1 MKKKSEKGQGRKQSV
16 AARLVE
22 LGLAESLV
30 KAQALVL
37 AGQVV
42 VADQRIDKPSQLV
55 PDDAPVRVKE
65 GGRYVS
71 RGGDKLAKAV
81 DDLALAARFK
91 GAVVLDVGASTGGF
105 THCALEL
112 GATQVI
118 AVDVGTNQLAWE
130 LRQDLRVVVL
140 EKTDIRN
147 FDPASQGAVDI
158 VVADISFNG
167 LARLTPAL
175 KLAAPRVGTDFILLI
190 KPQFELPRDKI
201 PAGGVVEDEALRA
214 MAVATVVA
222 ALKAAGM
229 TVVATVDC
237 QVAGRNG
244 NREVFVHAR
253 G

>member
-1 MKKKSEKGQGRKQSV
+1 MKKKPDKAQVRKRSV
-16 AARLVE
+16 ADRLVE
-22 LGLAESLV
+22 LGLADSLV

-37 AGQVV
+37 AGKVV
-42 VADQRIDKPSQLV
+42 VADQRVDKPSQMV

-65 GGRYVS
+65 GGKYVS

-81 DDLALAARFK
+81 TDLSLAARFK

-105 THCALEL
+105 THCALDL
-112 GATQVI
+112 GAIKVI
-118 AVDVGTNQLAWE
+118 SVDVGTNQLAWE
-130 LRQDLRVVVL
+130 LRQDPRVVVL

-147 FDPASQGAVDI
+147 FEPASHPGVDI

-167 LARLTPAL
+167 LARLAPAL
-175 KLAAPRVGTDFILLI
+175 KAAAPRAGTDFVLLI

-201 PAGGVVEDEALRA
+201 PAGGVVEDDVLRTAAVASVIEAL
-214 MAVATVVA
+214 TS
-222 ALKAAGM
+222 LGM
-229 TVVATVDC
+229 SVVATVDC
-237 QVAGRNG
+237 QVAGRSG